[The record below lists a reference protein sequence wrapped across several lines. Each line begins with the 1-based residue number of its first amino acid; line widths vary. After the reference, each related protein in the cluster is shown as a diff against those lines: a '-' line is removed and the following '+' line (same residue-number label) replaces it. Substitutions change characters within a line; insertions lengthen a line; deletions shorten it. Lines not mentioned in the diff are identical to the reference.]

1 LALALV
7 LKAKIQV
14 LGLAL
19 GLVAQV
25 LGHGLGI
32 QVPDLGLLALKVV
45 FGLGLGLDSVGQ
57 FCDNCHLFWVFTVW
71 HSSLSIVINSNYP
84 FIHKLTKCS

>member
-1 LALALV
+1 V

-14 LGLAL
+14 LGFAL

-45 FGLGLGLDSVGQ
+45 LGLGLGLGLGLDSVGQ